1 VAALGRLDVWGPWSC
16 IRTGTIG
23 YNMLQPIVI
32 RNDFSMIQ
40 MMTITIWYKHYLR
53 VSKCGSPPVT
63 ITGQVMVHGTGSKGY
78 PQPQPRQRCQTHPM
92 CGTTSRPRISPPW
105 DPMWLCNAMQIQWG
119 YCAYIDHDWYT
130 GYTFF
135 QMDVIKP
142 AIKTGYIYIC
152 LTNLI
157 WYLGLSENG
166 FFSAPKTAIVIGELE
181 EWYFSR
187 SKLG

>member
-1 VAALGRLDVWGPWSC
+1 
-16 IRTGTIG
+16 
-23 YNMLQPIVI
+23 MLQPIVI

-142 AIKTGYIYIC
+142 AIKTGYIYIHIYMSHQ
-152 LTNLI
+152 LDMI
-157 WYLGLSENG
+157 FGSVWKWVFFGPENG
-166 FFSAPKTAIVIGELE
+166 HFDRWIG
-181 EWYFSR
+181 R
-187 SKLG
+187 MKLKMKIGVAHFHSNFHNMK